1 MAGIQAKC
9 LFFFLSSC
17 LTINLVLSAS
27 NSQITKK
34 TYIVQMDRSAM
45 PGTFA
50 DHVAWYSSMIQSV
63 ASQPNKND
71 DAEEERIIYSYQT
84 AFHGVAAR
92 LSEEEVER
100 LEKQHGVM
108 AVFPE
113 TIYQLHTTRSPGQ
126 GLTSTQLAVFAKFF
140 NRSCQ
145 HTIAKPGDLNYP
157 AISAV
162 FTENTNVSVM
172 TLHRTVTNVGSP
184 VSNYHVSV
192 SPFKGVFVKVEPT
205 TLSFTSKHQKLS
217 YKVTFRTNSRQTSPE
232 SGNLIWKDG
241 VHRMNN
247 VDIAAEEE
255 CDEIRVFG
263 LDN

>member
-1 MAGIQAKC
+1 MAGIPAKC

-71 DAEEERIIYSYQT
+71 EAEEERIIYSYQT

-92 LSEEEVER
+92 LSEEEAER

-113 TIYQLHTTRSPGQ
+113 TIYQLHTTRSPG
-126 GLTSTQLAVFAKFF
+126 
-140 NRSCQ
+140 
-145 HTIAKPGDLNYP
+145 
-157 AISAV
+157 
-162 FTENTNVSVM
+162 
-172 TLHRTVTNVGSP
+172 TVTNVGSP

-217 YKVTFRTNSRQTSPE
+217 YKVTFRTNSRQTAPE

-241 VHRMNN
+241 VHRIQSSKDARTK
-247 VDIAAEEE
+247 VATAEE
-255 CDEIRVFG
+255 RPQ
-263 LDN
+263 